1 MGYIYVI
8 RGCCGVGRK
17 DSDHKSHAMVLP
29 ISRHRPGGKKN
40 KKHRK
45 GDDSVQVNLI
55 VDPSMFSPK
64 RESNL
69 TPGVP
74 WSEQQASN
82 SSGVFTS
89 FEREKARLSARKGLW
104 WALGLDV
111 LGAVVWCV
119 AFVLAMI
126 GPRCPAGGYSGWCD
140 AYNGAVS
147 CACIGSVIFLVSAV
161 LVGRDLVSSRRSERK
176 LGGR

>member
-1 MGYIYVI
+1 MAYIYII

-17 DSDHKSHAMVLP
+17 DTDAAHAMVLP

-40 KKHRK
+40 KKHNK

-64 RESNL
+64 QENNL
-69 TPGVP
+69 TPGIP
-74 WSEQQASN
+74 WSEQQTN
-82 SSGVFTS
+82 QNGVFTS
-89 FEREKARLSARKGLW
+89 FERERARLSARKGLW

-111 LGAVVWCV
+111 LGAMVWAT
-119 AFVLAMI
+119 AFILAMI
-126 GPRCPAGGYSGWCD
+126 GPKCPAGGYSGWCD
-140 AYNGAVS
+140 AYNGGVA
-147 CACIGSVIFLVSAV
+147 CACIGSALFVTSAV
-161 LVGRDLVSSRRSERK
+161 LVGRDLMVSRRSERR